1 MTSGRLVVIAIISIT
16 ILFGIGVWYASTR
29 AYYVRLE
36 TVEIT
41 LQRPDGTLLPLEMA
55 GAEGIDADTSPLR
68 FRACFRVEPE
78 TVASLLA
85 AAMPYAE
92 ATPLLAPGWF
102 DCFDADAIGE
112 AIEAGEA
119 QAALGV
125 RNISRGVDRV
135 VALFPDGR
143 AFAWNQ
149 LNGTLE

>member
-1 MTSGRLVVIAIISIT
+1 MTSGRLTVIAIVGIT

-29 AYYVRLE
+29 AYYERLE
-36 TVEIT
+36 SVEIT
-41 LQRPDGTLLPLEMA
+41 LQRPDGTLVPLVIA
-55 GAEGIDADTSPLR
+55 VAEGIDAYTSPLR

-78 TVASLLA
+78 TTASLTA
-85 AAMPYAE
+85 EAMPYDD

-119 QAALGV
+119 RAVLGV
-125 RNISRGVDRV
+125 RNISDGVDRV

-143 AFAWNQ
+143 GYAWNQ
-149 LNGTLE
+149 LNGTIE